1 MASDAVGEQTSVAR
15 VGRGNLM
22 WRRRLLL
29 KTCSIAATLL
39 LLAPLAACNGPQP
52 AGNVATA
59 NVDSPVVATPS
70 PTPTPSTTPVAK
82 DEASPHSAARQ
93 CRFEVDGK
101 TLLDGRCQ
109 VYPMGD
115 GGYTLNTWSAGKPTQ
130 SHFAV
135 VTTRADGKADA
146 TWNADPDDDKA
157 MDPLGTV
164 TLQDGCW
171 VNDRARIC
179 AR

>member
-1 MASDAVGEQTSVAR
+1 MR
-15 VGRGNLM
+15 
-22 WRRRLLL
+22 RRRLPL
-29 KTCSIAATLL
+29 KTCSIAAALL
-39 LLAPLAACNGPQP
+39 LLAPLAACNSPQ
-52 AGNVATA
+52 AADTTATA
-59 NVDSPVVATPS
+59 NVDSPLVATPS
-70 PTPTPSTTPVAK
+70 PTPLPSTTPVAK
-82 DEASPHSAARQ
+82 DEASPHSAAKQ

-115 GGYTLNTWSAGKPTQ
+115 GGYTLNTWSAGKPAQ

-135 VTTRADGKADA
+135 VTTRAGGKADA
-146 TWNADPDDDKA
+146 TWNKDPDDEKA
-157 MDPLGTV
+157 MDPLGVV

-171 VNDRARIC
+171 VNQRTRIC

>member
-1 MASDAVGEQTSVAR
+1 M
-15 VGRGNLM
+15 
-22 WRRRLLL
+22 

-39 LLAPLAACNGPQP
+39 LLAPLAACNSPQ
-52 AGNVATA
+52 ADDNAVTA
-59 NVDSPVVATPS
+59 NVASPVVATPS
-70 PTPTPSTTPVAK
+70 PTPTPSTAPVTK
-82 DEASPHSAARQ
+82 DETPPHSAAKQ

-115 GGYTLNTWSAGKPTQ
+115 GGYTLNTWSAGKPVQ

-146 TWNADPDDDKA
+146 TWNADPNDDKA
-157 MDPLGTV
+157 GDPLGTV
-164 TLQDGCW
+164 TRKDGCW
-171 VNDRARIC
+171 VNQRTRIC

>member
-22 WRRRLLL
+22 RRRRLPL

-39 LLAPLAACNGPQP
+39 LLAPLAACNTPQP
-52 AGNVATA
+52 GDDVATA
-59 NVDSPVVATPS
+59 NVDSPVVATSS

-82 DEASPHSAARQ
+82 DKASPHSAARQ

-115 GGYTLNTWSAGKPTQ
+115 GGYTLNTWSANPISRWSLRVPT
-130 SHFAV
+130 ARPMRPGMPIPT
-135 VTTRADGKADA
+135 TTRRWTRWA
-146 TWNADPDDDKA
+146 P
-157 MDPLGTV
+157 
-164 TLQDGCW
+164 
-171 VNDRARIC
+171 
-179 AR
+179 

>member
-1 MASDAVGEQTSVAR
+1 V
-15 VGRGNLM
+15 
-22 WRRRLLL
+22 
-29 KTCSIAATLL
+29 TLL
-39 LLAPLAACNGPQP
+39 LLAPLAACNSPQP
-52 AGNVATA
+52 ADNAAAGNVAS
-59 NVDSPVVATPS
+59 SPVATPS
-70 PTPTPSTTPVAK
+70 PTPSPSTTPVAK
-82 DEASPHSAARQ
+82 DEAPPHAPAKQ

-101 TLLDGRCQ
+101 TLLDGPCQ

-115 GGYTLNTWSAGKPTQ
+115 GGYTLNTWSAGKPAQ

-157 MDPLGTV
+157 MDPLGVV

-171 VNDRARIC
+171 TNARARIC

>member
-1 MASDAVGEQTSVAR
+1 MLASPFGNKISAVR

-22 WRRRLLL
+22 RRRRLPL
-29 KTCSIAATLL
+29 KTRSIAAALL
-39 LLAPLAACNGPQP
+39 LLAPLAACNSPQ
-52 AGNVATA
+52 AADTIATA
-59 NVDSPVVATPS
+59 NVDSPVGASPGPAPLPS
-70 PTPTPSTTPVAK
+70 PMPVAK
-82 DEASPHSAARQ
+82 DETSPHSAAKQ
-93 CRFEVDGK
+93 CRFDVDGK

-115 GGYTLNTWSAGKPTQ
+115 GGYTLNTWSAGKPAQ

-146 TWNADPDDDKA
+146 SWNADPDDDKA
-157 MDPLGTV
+157 MDPLGVV
-164 TLQDGCW
+164 TLRDGCW
-171 VNDRARIC
+171 VNARTRIC